1 MAQNL
6 KINII
11 AKDSATKTLNGLRG
25 GLSRVRSA
33 VFSLQ
38 SAFVGLGAGLVVEI

>member
-6 KINII
+6 KINVL
-11 AKDSATKTLNGLRG
+11 AQDKTKQALNSVRG
-25 GLSRVRSA
+25 GLAKVRSA

-38 SAFVGLGAGLVVEI
+38 SASLV